1 MKYTIKHKR
10 GKYYKKFK
18 PAGLDLVAG
27 VLIALAIIYILIE
40 VIRGL

>member
-1 MKYTIKHKR
+1 MKYTIRQKK
-10 GKYYKKFK
+10 GKYYKKLK

-27 VLIALAIIYILIE
+27 VMIAITIIYILIE